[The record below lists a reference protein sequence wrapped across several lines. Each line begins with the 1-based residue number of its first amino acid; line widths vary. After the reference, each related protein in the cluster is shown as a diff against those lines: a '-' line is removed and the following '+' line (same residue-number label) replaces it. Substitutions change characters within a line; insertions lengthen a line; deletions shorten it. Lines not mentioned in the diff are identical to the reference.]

1 VATTPTDRTT
11 QWARASDGR
20 TLCFAEYGDPAGWP
34 VFSMHGDA
42 GCRLLLT
49 KPLQLGLPD
58 LLAELRIRLIRH
70 DRPGFGRSDR
80 QPGRHVADTAADVY
94 AIADA
99 LGIERFAVVG
109 GSGGSSHALAT
120 AVLLAG
126 QVTRLAVTA
135 PSAPYALI
143 GHEAFTAGM
152 NPRVRAYI
160 EAIRS
165 GVAAMTTDFGRED
178 AELRAGADRNDPNQA
193 WISRRPSRASR
204 VGWTMRLRTP
214 AHGVSTLDRSP
225 ARRRSGTTRTTPRCH
240 RSTRPGS
247 PPTFQEPNS
256 S

>member
-1 VATTPTDRTT
+1 
-11 QWARASDGR
+11 
-20 TLCFAEYGDPAGWP
+20 
-34 VFSMHGDA
+34 MHGDP

-80 QPGRHVADTAADVY
+80 QPGRHVADTAADVN

-109 GSGGSSHALAT
+109 GSGGTSHALAT

-143 GHEAFTAGM
+143 GREAFTAGM
-152 NPRVRAYI
+152 NPRVREYI

-193 WISRRPSRASR
+193 WIFEETQQGIEGWMDDEIANTSPWGFD
-204 VGWTMRLRTP
+204 VGSITCPTSIWYDPDDTALP
-214 AHGVSTLDRSP
+214 PQHAAWLAAHIPGAELIVTHALGHGSLDDPRDDWRGLYAWLAGDIP
-225 ARRRSGTTRTTPRCH
+225 AR
-240 RSTRPGS
+240 
-247 PPTFQEPNS
+247 
-256 S
+256 